1 MATSG
6 WQNEQLILSRTF
18 SSSLALYGN
27 VNISSITHTGTNL
40 RVVGSIALCPR
51 QNGSYGTCTYG
62 YAQYVTPEG
71 GNQMQIVAANT
82 RMVTPGHPN
91 YAHTDYYANFDVTLT
106 GVAATATSRN
116 FTVNFYNPSGQYG
129 YNKNLTWTLNFN
141 KSSTA
146 PSGLNVS
153 ISSVADTGATFSVSL
168 SSYGTPSGEANRYI
182 EASILGQSTYGG
194 KYRWATKKAVK
205 SATITVNNNSA
216 TNSSNPLTI
225 VPNTKYW
232 YGAYATNTVMST
244 NTVKGTFITLP
255 AYISDVTANDTGG
268 GNVTVS
274 VIHASEGSA
283 AAAYTEYSYDQT
295 NWDTVQDTFSLTVH
309 SATTIYIRRRNST
322 GTTPVRTVSI
332 VPASTVKLYGSVN
345 NQAKEIRKLYG
356 SVNGKAVRISKL
368 YGSVNGRS
376 KLIYAY
382 SPRPG
387 EDRENPI
394 VIDSSNA
401 TFNKTKHIYAN
412 VTEST
417 AIDIGNWYLS
427 PAPVFFRVSI
437 PDIYDT
443 MGVGLNI
450 TITIGGEQ
458 KIDALSSELGLGQ
471 RELLL
476 RWDGSS
482 SLTVLKVDYGQ

>member
-27 VNISSITHTGTNL
+27 VSISSITHTGTNL

-91 YAHTDYYANFDVTLT
+91 YAHTDYHVNFDVTLT

-129 YNKNLTWTLNFN
+129 YNKNLTWTLNFD
-141 KSSTA
+141 KSGTA
-146 PSGLNVS
+146 PSGLDVTL
-153 ISSVADTGATFSVSL
+153 SSVQDTGATMRVTL
-168 SSYGTPSGEANRYI
+168 SSYGTPSSEANRYI
-182 EASILGQSTYGG
+182 EASIMGQSTYGG
-194 KYRWATKKAVK
+194 KYRYDTANDTTG
-205 SATITVNNNSA
+205 STIIVNNSSK

-225 VPNTKYW
+225 VPNTQYW
-232 YGAYATNTVMST
+232 YGAYATNTVMGTSM
-244 NTVKGTFITLP
+244 VKGKFITLP
-255 AYISDVTANDTGG
+255 AYISDVVVNDTGG

-274 VIHASEGSA
+274 VVHASEGSA
-283 AAAYTEYSYDQT
+283 ATTYTEYSYNQT
-295 NWDTVQDTFSLTVH
+295 DWTTVQDTFNLTVH
-309 SATTIYIRRRNST
+309 TATTIYVRRRNST

-332 VPASTVKLYGSVN
+332 VPATTVKLYGSVN

-356 SVNGKAVRISKL
+356 SVNGKAVRIRKL

-376 KLIYAY
+376 KLIFVE
-382 SPRPG
+382 SNDPWSSRGSGTPG
-387 EDRENPI
+387 DPY
-394 VIDSSNA
+394 VI
-401 TFNKTKHIYAN
+401 
-412 VTEST
+412 
-417 AIDIGNWYLS
+417 
-427 PAPVFFRVSI
+427 
-437 PDIYDT
+437 
-443 MGVGLNI
+443 
-450 TITIGGEQ
+450 
-458 KIDALSSELGLGQ
+458 
-471 RELLL
+471 
-476 RWDGSS
+476 SS
-482 SLTVLKVDYGQ
+482 SFGDTIS

>member
-1 MATSG
+1 MATFVSG
-6 WQNEQLILSRTF
+6 LYVGTFGGRTLNINVTGNISRSSTTVTLTNISCYLYSTDGGTWWAQANRTWGLRAPGGEAVSTSVPYTPSANHRTF
-18 SSSLALYGN
+18 SLPNLSFYLANTSTSCTMY
-27 VNISSITHTGTNL
+27 VTGPDGSFAFTL
-40 RVVGSIALCPR
+40 GSIPQGA
-51 QNGSYGTCTYG
+51 
-62 YAQYVTPEG
+62 V
-71 GNQMQIVAANT
+71 
-82 RMVTPGHPN
+82 
-91 YAHTDYYANFDVTLT
+91 
-106 GVAATATSRN
+106 
-116 FTVNFYNPSGQYG
+116 
-129 YNKNLTWTLNFN
+129 
-141 KSSTA
+141 A
-146 PSGLNVS
+146 PSGLDVTL
-153 ISSVADTGATFSVSL
+153 SSVQDTGATMAVTL
-168 SSYGTPSGEANRYI
+168 NSYGTPSGEANRYI
-182 EASILGQSTYGG
+182 EAAIMGQSTYGG
-194 KYRWATKKAVK
+194 KYRYDTATAKT
-205 SATITVNNNSA
+205 SATITVNNSSK

-225 VPNTKYW
+225 VPNTQYW
-232 YGAYATNTVMST
+232 YGAYATNTALST
-244 NTVKGTFITLP
+244 SMVKGTFITLP
-255 AYISDVTANDTGG
+255 AYISNVVVNDTGG

-295 NWDTVQDTFSLTVH
+295 NWDTVQDTFSLTVYE
-309 SATTIYIRRRNST
+309 ATTIYIRRRNST

-332 VPASTVKLYGSVN
+332 APATTVKLYGSVN

-356 SVNGKAVRISKL
+356 SVGGKAVLIRKL

-382 SPRPG
+382 SARPG
-387 EDRENPI
+387 EVRDNPI

-437 PDIYDT
+437 PEEYDT
-443 MGVGLNI
+443 MGVGINI
-450 TITIGGEQ
+450 TITIGGKQ
-458 KIDALSSELGLGQ
+458 KINALSSELGLGQ

>member
-27 VNISSITHTGTNL
+27 VSISSITHTGTNL

-129 YNKNLTWTLNFN
+129 YNKNLTWTLNFD
-141 KSSTA
+141 KSGTA

-182 EASILGQSTYGG
+182 EASIMGQSTYGG
-194 KYRWATKKAVK
+194 KYRWATKKAVT

-225 VPNTKYW
+225 VPNTQYW

-244 NTVKGTFITLP
+244 SMVKGKFITLP
-255 AYISDVTANDTGG
+255 AYISDVVVNDTGG

-274 VIHASEGSA
+274 VVHASEGSD

-356 SVNGKAVRISKL
+356 SVNGKAVIIRKL

-387 EDRENPI
+387 ENKDNPI

-401 TFNKTKHIYAN
+401 TFNKKKHIYAN

>member
-18 SSSLALYGN
+18 SSRLALYGN
-27 VNISSITHTGTNL
+27 VSISSITHTGTNL

-71 GNQMQIVAANT
+71 GGQMQIVAANT

-91 YAHTDYYANFDVTLT
+91 YAHTDYRADFDVTLT

-129 YNKNLTWTLNFN
+129 YNKNLTWTLYFD
-141 KSSTA
+141 KSGTT
-146 PSGLNVS
+146 PSGLDVTLSS
-153 ISSVADTGATFSVSL
+153 IQDTGATMHVTL
-168 SSYGTPSGEANRYI
+168 SSYGTPSSEANRYI
-182 EASILGQSTYGG
+182 EAAIMGQSTYGG
-194 KYRWATKKAVK
+194 KYRYDIATNKA
-205 SATITVNNNSA
+205 SATISVNNSSK

-225 VPNTKYW
+225 VPNTQYW

-244 NTVKGTFITLP
+244 STVKGTFITLP
-255 AYISDVTANDTGG
+255 AYISDVTVNDTGS

-274 VIHASEGSA
+274 VIHASEGTA
-283 AAAYTEYSYDQT
+283 TTVYTEYSYNQT
-295 NWDTVQDTFSLTVH
+295 DWTTVQDTFSLEVL
-309 SATTIYIRRRNST
+309 SATMIYVRRRNST
-322 GTTPVRTVSI
+322 GATPVRVVSI
-332 VPASTVKLYGSVN
+332 VPATTAKLYGSVN
-345 NQAKEIRKLYG
+345 NKAKEVRRLYG
-356 SVNGKAVRISKL
+356 SVNGQAVLIRKL

-376 KLIYAY
+376 KLIYVH
-382 SPRPG
+382 STRPG
-387 EDRENPI
+387 EDRDNPI
-394 VIDSSNA
+394 VINSSNA
-401 TFNKTKHIYAN
+401 TFSQAKHITAN

-417 AIDIGNWYLS
+417 APDIGSWYLS
-427 PAPVFFRVSI
+427 PAPVFFRVSV
-437 PDIYDT
+437 PEEYDT
-443 MGVGLNI
+443 MGGGIRI

-458 KIDALSSELGLGQ
+458 KINALSSELGPDIH
-471 RELLL
+471 ELLL

-482 SLTVLKVDYGQ
+482 SLTVLW